1 MNFLISIVHL
11 NPDLLPR
18 LVGGWVATDRILV
31 AKKVN
36 HSLVA
41 QCSVS
46 QPIAME
52 RVYYQTQVAHWPLAG
67 LGLTD
72 NIWVRAMQGRLG
84 TTSSGHL
91 VFLAARESLD
101 GEQASFK
108 HPVMMAGRLVSQAE
122 GRV

>member
-1 MNFLISIVHL
+1 M
-11 NPDLLPR
+11 
-18 LVGGWVATDRILV
+18 
-31 AKKVN
+31 N

-72 NIWVRAMQGRLG
+72 NIWAKAMQGRLG
-84 TTSSGHL
+84 TTSSGL
-91 VFLAARESLD
+91 FGSQ
-101 GEQASFK
+101 GKSGWS
-108 HPVMMAGRLVSQAE
+108 AGLL
-122 GRV
+122 